1 MNLRRQ
7 AVSLREAAEK
17 KFGITARI
25 KTGSR
30 GDLTVLVDGRPVFG
44 YKREGK
50 MPSTAELLQRIASAQ
65 PAAG

>member
-7 AVSLREAAEK
+7 AVSLREAAEE
-17 KFGITARI
+17 KFGVTARI

-30 GDLTVLVDGRPVFG
+30 GDLTVLVDGKPVFG
-44 YKREGK
+44 YKTEGSI
-50 MPSTAELLQRIASAQ
+50 PPIAELLQRIETAR

>member
-17 KFGITARI
+17 KFGVTPRI

-30 GDLTVLVDGRPVFG
+30 GDLTVLVDGKPVFG
-44 YKREGK
+44 YKKEGSI
-50 MPSTAELLQRIASAQ
+50 PTIPELLQRIATARPEAS
-65 PAAG
+65 

>member
-17 KFGITARI
+17 KFGVTARI

-30 GDLTVLVDGRPVFG
+30 GDLTVLVDGKPVFG
-44 YKREGK
+44 YKKEGSI
-50 MPSTAELLQRIASAQ
+50 PPIPELLQRIAAAQ